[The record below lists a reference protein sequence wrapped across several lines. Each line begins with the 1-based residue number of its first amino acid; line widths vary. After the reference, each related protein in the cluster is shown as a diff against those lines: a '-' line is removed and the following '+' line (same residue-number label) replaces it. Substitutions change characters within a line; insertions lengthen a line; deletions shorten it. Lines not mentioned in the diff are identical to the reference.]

1 MKVIVPSL
9 GHLRTVDAEDV
20 PQSTGRSSL
29 RSGGSRP
36 SSSRRSARGQARV
49 SLSDAPFKGRQDG
62 AFNMFPNPLFEN
74 SNASL
79 VHSERSN
86 NGTSDVGD
94 VRDVRGHS
102 AGSARLFST
111 SADVG
116 GDFNSGSNWRKKS
129 TNFVVPSA
137 RQIRCRGRGMVE
149 MPPNYGKDEYAG
161 AGEYVNPDAQGPY
174 TAFGVLQPNVELK
187 AGTRQDPLSKIEH
200 ARLLGESGRIISTK
214 HNRIRVSPQYQQA
227 LHGSACLCD
236 HEYPN
241 SLEQLER
248 QQKSAPVQP
257 VSTMVPPAGGWH
269 PHLAV

>member
-1 MKVIVPSL
+1 MC
-9 GHLRTVDAEDV
+9 
-20 PQSTGRSSL
+20 
-29 RSGGSRP
+29 
-36 SSSRRSARGQARV
+36 
-49 SLSDAPFKGRQDG
+49 
-62 AFNMFPNPLFEN
+62 PNPLFEN

-116 GDFNSGSNWRKKS
+116 GDFNSGSNWRKKA

-200 ARLLGESGRIISTK
+200 ARLLGESGRIISTM